1 MPEGKHTAKQS
12 IFFVIKLI
20 ILLTGT
26 VVGAAISDP
35 IDIFYNLLIMPGVG
49 SLGFISFRKKW
60 YFVPPAVLVITFL
73 WQAVAESMQ
82 IGFGSSALY
91 AGLCSGV
98 IHGFLTL
105 LGVLVAALLQLAFRK
120 KRDRDQNPK
129 LSLKVFSGAAAAVL
143 IFFLLSV
150 TNSFAGNP
158 VSAYFADKAIQ
169 QYVEE
174 TYPSLDLEIG
184 KPRYNFKFNR
194 YVAQA
199 QSRTSTDTRFYI
211 HYFNGG
217 VNFDSYE
224 SDVLSK
230 YNTLDRLSGEYSALA
245 QKLVSEE
252 LGYENNTTRVMY
264 DKSEYEMAA
273 DENAV
278 GILELDMEFDKSLP
292 MKAEV
297 SLRLYL
303 PDISMESIASVLT
316 ESHRVFTE
324 NGCHF
329 SRYDLTAERD
339 GVLVMVNKVSPAQIE
354 GGNLVSLLEKARTD
368 ESADGISVFIKG
380 HRE

>member
-264 DKSEYEMAA
+264 DKSEYE
-273 DENAV
+273 NAV
-278 GILELDMEFDKSLP
+278 DVLELDMEFDRSLP

-297 SLRLYL
+297 SLRLDL

-316 ESHRVFTE
+316 EGHRVFVD
-324 NGCHF
+324 NGCIF
-329 SRYDLTAERD
+329 CRYGLTAESD
-339 GVLVMVNKVSPAQIE
+339 GVLVMVDNVSPADIE
-354 GGNLVSLLEKARTD
+354 SGELAALLEKARTN
-368 ESADGISVFIKG
+368 ESPGGISVFVKG
-380 HRE
+380 NRE